1 MLLFVLMFIVLTS
14 QFEWN
19 EQVESETET
28 SRPLILSD
36 KEQHIPQGKESVQEK
51 VCFLFISCLF
61 LFDGIETM

>member
-1 MLLFVLMFIVLTS
+1 MFIVLTS

-51 VCFLFISCLF
+51 VCFLFIFISLT
-61 LFDGIETM
+61 L